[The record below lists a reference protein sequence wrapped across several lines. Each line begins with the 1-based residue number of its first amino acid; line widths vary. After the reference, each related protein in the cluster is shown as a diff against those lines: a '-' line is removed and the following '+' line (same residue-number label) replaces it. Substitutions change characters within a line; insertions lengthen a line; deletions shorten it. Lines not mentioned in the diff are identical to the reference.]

1 MYNCPVAYPKG
12 KRGFPWL
19 VWARINGKKMIVIL
33 LKVIM
38 EDFDDF
44 LGFGFKGQGLYLVFY
59 V

>member
-1 MYNCPVAYPKG
+1 MTVQLVIQKAKG
-12 KRGFPWL
+12 GFPWL
-19 VWARINGKKMIVIL
+19 VQVRLNNKKVIVVF

-44 LGFGFKGQGLYLVFY
+44 FGSVFKGPGLYLVFY